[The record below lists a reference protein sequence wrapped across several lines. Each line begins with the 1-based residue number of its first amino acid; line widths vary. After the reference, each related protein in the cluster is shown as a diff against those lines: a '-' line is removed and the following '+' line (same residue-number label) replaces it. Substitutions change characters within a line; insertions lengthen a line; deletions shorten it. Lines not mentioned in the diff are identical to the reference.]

1 MINIWTN
8 FNEFFSSNQI
18 FLYVIKYHASCKST
32 IRELLRLVNT
42 VQSLLQKLI
51 NLEVTVL
58 EFFIIVSL
66 EFLREWG
73 ISNTSLDAPYSIIV
87 LLVQVT
93 KASISITC
101 KVLTHCNVIPDRV
114 QVLQIVMFI
123 VKERLLCQGFLV
135 DIQC

>member
-8 FNEFFSSNQI
+8 FNEFFCSYQI
-18 FLYVIKYHASCKST
+18 FLYVIKYHTSCKST

-51 NLEVTVL
+51 NLKVTVL
-58 EFFIIVSL
+58 ELFFIVSL

-87 LLVQVT
+87 LLV
-93 KASISITC
+93 
-101 KVLTHCNVIPDRV
+101 
-114 QVLQIVMFI
+114 
-123 VKERLLCQGFLV
+123 
-135 DIQC
+135 